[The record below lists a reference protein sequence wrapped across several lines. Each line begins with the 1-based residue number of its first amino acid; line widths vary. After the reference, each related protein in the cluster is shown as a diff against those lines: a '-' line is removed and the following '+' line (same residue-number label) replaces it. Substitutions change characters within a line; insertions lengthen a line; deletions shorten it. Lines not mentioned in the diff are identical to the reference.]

1 MNTIYKYYRLLVK
14 YNIIEKTY
22 EKLIDKYL
30 HQLEQIPNNFYND
43 SSLVCNKLGEDK
55 VDYNPYSPKHKLS
68 KFSIINDDF
77 LIPISLDVDY
87 GSVHDTVMLNKQ
99 LEKLKE
105 NHPILFKNKIN
116 LIVDAGYDSK
126 KLKEQVKNLNLGR
139 VVCYK
144 NRQF

>member
-1 MNTIYKYYRLLVK
+1 
-14 YNIIEKTY
+14 
-22 EKLIDKYL
+22 
-30 HQLEQIPNNFYND
+30 
-43 SSLVCNKLGEDK
+43 
-55 VDYNPYSPKHKLS
+55 
-68 KFSIINDDF
+68 
-77 LIPISLDVDY
+77 
-87 GSVHDTVMLNKQ
+87 MLNKQ

>member
-1 MNTIYKYYRLLVK
+1 
-14 YNIIEKTY
+14 
-22 EKLIDKYL
+22 
-30 HQLEQIPNNFYND
+30 
-43 SSLVCNKLGEDK
+43 LGVYVPEGN
-55 VDYNPYSPKHKLS
+55 Y
-68 KFSIINDDF
+68 DF

-139 VVCYK
+139 VVCYSPF
-144 NRQF
+144 RAYT